1 MTNRPSAAEGGGRY
15 EVHVGDVAGQFVVG
29 SRNTVIH
36 NEGAREASTPV
47 TEAQLVGLRAE
58 FMRLRS
64 LIAELGEGN
73 RGAEERLDELEE
85 AVTSAEPDV
94 SVMVYV
100 RNWFLRTL
108 PALAGTVT
116 ALIADPV
123 VGQLVQQTGDQ
134 LALEYDRHFGTHR
147 PGSGASDR

>member
-1 MTNRPSAAEGGGRY
+1 MTDGPSAAEGGRY
-15 EVHVGDVAGQFVVG
+15 EVHVNDVSGQLVVG
-29 SRNTVIH
+29 SYNTVTY
-36 NEGAREASTPV
+36 NEGVRAAPTPV
-47 TEAQLVGLRAE
+47 TEAQLAE
-58 FMRLRS
+58 LHAQFIRLRS
-64 LIAELGEGN
+64 AVAELGEVN
-73 RGAEERLDELEE
+73 RSAEERLDELEE

-123 VGQLVQQTGDQ
+123 VGQLVQQAGDQ

-147 PGSGASDR
+147 PESPASDR